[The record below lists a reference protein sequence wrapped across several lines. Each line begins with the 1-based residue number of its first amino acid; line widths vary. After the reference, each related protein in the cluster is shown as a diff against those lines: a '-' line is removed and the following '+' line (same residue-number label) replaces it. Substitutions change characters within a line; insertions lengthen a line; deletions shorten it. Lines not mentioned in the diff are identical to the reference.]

1 VLKGRI
7 LLEKS
12 DLEGA
17 LASLQQA
24 EAQSPT
30 NVDAQYY
37 MGIVYERFSQ
47 SENATAKYQKAAE
60 LEPAN
65 PQYAVAAAET
75 MIDSGKVDEAVTYLN
90 SRTAAFE
97 HNAGVRQTLGHIAML
112 KGETEKAVGF
122 FNEAR
127 LLAPEDDGVLED
139 LIRAQIAVGKFSE
152 AQFNIE
158 YILKDDKNK
167 DRRDLKQL
175 QARCLMNVD
184 RPVEAREILIKLTS
198 DPAGA
203 KEVESWIELGN
214 VSYILRDQ
222 NRLRMSSQ
230 RVLSMAPARMEGYTL
245 RALWQRRSG
254 DLNGAL
260 TSVDK
265 AMEIKATDPDV
276 QVLRAL
282 VLKDLGRVDEA
293 REGYAAVLREDP
305 ENEAARK
312 GMDSLKLAT
321 VPETA
326 SPAEQR

>member
-1 VLKGRI
+1 
-7 LLEKS
+7 
-12 DLEGA
+12 
-17 LASLQQA
+17 
-24 EAQSPT
+24 
-30 NVDAQYY
+30 
-37 MGIVYERFSQ
+37 
-47 SENATAKYQKAAE
+47 
-60 LEPAN
+60 
-65 PQYAVAAAET
+65 VAAAET